1 MGIRRIEEFCN
12 KAARIALTSGLSQKK
27 VADDLGIG
35 LSTLSKRVAA
45 RKQDGLMIGSHDD
58 KDLELVRL
66 SKENRIL
73 REERDILK
81 KSNGLPREPKP
92 MRFRFIEK
100 KEANFWIC
108 KMCKVLG
115 VSDSGYYAWV
125 SRPASQRQR
134 DDMVYLAHIR
144 AEHERNYCAYGR
156 KRITDELRD
165 RGVVIGERR
174 VGRLMQDN
182 DICIIRTHKF
192 KRTTNN
198 NYTHNIAPN
207 LLDGDFQAT
216 GPNQKWAGDISYL
229 WTAEGWLYLAVIIDL
244 FSRRVIGWAISNR
257 LKRDLPIGALKR
269 AIALRQPLPGVIHHS
284 DRGSQYCFNDYRKL
298 LKEHDVLSLMSG
310 KGNCYDNAA
319 VETFFKT
326 LKAELTRK
334 EKNETREQAQN
345 ALFHYINLFYN
356 PRRRNSYLGSI
367 SPVKYES
374 LASQVRR

>member
-1 MGIRRIEEFCN
+1 
-12 KAARIALTSGLSQKK
+12 
-27 VADDLGIG
+27 
-35 LSTLSKRVAA
+35 
-45 RKQDGLMIGSHDD
+45 
-58 KDLELVRL
+58 
-66 SKENRIL
+66 
-73 REERDILK
+73 
-81 KSNGLPREPKP
+81 
-92 MRFRFIEK
+92 
-100 KEANFWIC
+100 
-108 KMCKVLG
+108 MCKVLG

-134 DDMVYLAHIR
+134 DDMVYLAHIL
-144 AEHERNYCAYGR
+144 AKHERNYCAYGR

-165 RGVVIGERR
+165 RGVLIGERR
-174 VGRLMQDN
+174 VGRLMRDN

-192 KRTTNN
+192 KRTTNSN
-198 NYTHNIAPN
+198 HTYNIAPN

-244 FSRRVIGWAISNR
+244 YSRRVIGWAVSNR
-257 LKRDLPIGALKR
+257 LKRDLPIEALKR

-284 DRGSQYCFNDYRKL
+284 DHGSQYCSNDYRKL
-298 LKEHDVLSLMSG
+298 LKEHDFLSSMSG
-310 KGNCYDNAA
+310 KGNWYDNAA

-326 LKAELTRK
+326 LKAELIRR

-345 ALFHYINLFYN
+345 ALFHYINGFID